1 MASLSRKLDDDQSVA
16 AASIILSDSEDEEV
30 VGEKRKAP
38 TAEDKPVEEEVQL
51 KVTKKAKN
59 VKPFDEALLVGPHG
73 LSRIY
78 HEFPLRIRYQK
89 NQEVPFLRQLMSLYK
104 EWAFQLHPGL
114 SFEDAMLKIGTLS
127 HKARV
132 RGAVS
137 ELRDLE
143 RTRYTNEVLM
153 PKYRAAREKEAAS
166 AAEKPLPSTPPPQP
180 ALPLSDTE
188 AEETQSPASSKPFPP
203 LQMDKPDG
211 PASGPPGQESEAAE
225 AREEEET
232 GLEGVGDV
240 QGERMQEEEEEE
252 EQKQE
257 EGELDE

>member
-16 AASIILSDSEDEEV
+16 AASIILSDSEDEEI

-59 VKPFDEALLVGPHG
+59 IKPFDEALLVGPHG
-73 LSRIY
+73 LNRIY

-132 RGAVS
+132 RGAIFS
-137 ELRDLE
+137 YIFTNLIDFAMQ
-143 RTRYTNEVLM
+143 NEVLM

-188 AEETQSPASSKPFPP
+188 AEETHSPASSKALPP
-203 LQMDKPDG
+203 LRMDESDG
-211 PASGPPGQESEAAE
+211 SAYVPGQVSEAAE
-225 AREEEET
+225 VGVDEET

-240 QGERMQEEEEEE
+240 QGERTQEEEEEK
-252 EQKQE
+252 QKQ